1 MIFFDQD
8 YTVKRFTGASTLDPL
23 TGDAIAATP
32 QSLTISMNIQPLTGK
47 ALESVPEARRN
58 SQNIYG
64 FCDQELFTVRS
75 GLQPDIIVYRGG
87 EYEVYETAIYDNILD
102 SHCEFK
108 AALK

>member
-1 MIFFDQD
+1 MIFFDKE
-8 YTVKRFTGASTLDPL
+8 YTVKRFLTASTVNEL
-23 TGDAIAATP
+23 TGDEIPATATE
-32 QSLTISMNIQPLTGK
+32 LTVSMNIQPLIGK

-75 GLQPDIIVYRGG
+75 GLQPDVIVYRGE

-108 AALK
+108 AAMK